1 MPSLL
6 RALSNHP
13 IHKDFGLLL
22 IRVGIGTITLVFH
35 GYGKITGGPELW
47 AGIGGAMGNLG
58 IGGAPALWGFMAAFA
73 EFACSILIILGHG
86 HARLHHVRRDAP
98 PCKHASRSP
107 HGRLGGRSARHG
119 NAGGLRRVDAGG
131 AGSLCVPVDS
141 VEQAIA
147 GKSRDSTDRLRRR
160 HASPEP
166 AVETKSETRA
176 SPPSRPLPLRSREDR
191 SSCVPSSRTHVAYTP
206 RYLSL
211 PGQP

>member
-73 EFACSILIILGHG
+73 EFACSILIILGVMFRP
-86 HARLHHVRRDAP
+86 ATAMLAFTMFVAMLHHV
-98 PCKHASRSP
+98 
-107 HGRLGGRSARHG
+107 
-119 NAGGLRRVDAGG
+119 NM
-131 AGSLCVPVDS
+131 PVDHPM
-141 VEQAIA
+141 A
-147 GKSRDSTDRLRRR
+147 GWEGAAHAMEMLVVYAGLMLAGPGRYAFRLI
-160 HASPEP
+160 
-166 AVETKSETRA
+166 
-176 SPPSRPLPLRSREDR
+176 PSNK
-191 SSCVPSSRTHVAYTP
+191 
-206 RYLSL
+206 
-211 PGQP
+211 Q